1 MLTCCR
7 NNISHVSRAGKKGI
21 YWALSKLPT
30 LDIFKIY
37 SCNKVWDYFILMLI
51 FLQDPKFLAS
61 ANYQRSM
68 EERKEDETALIRLK
82 KQEEET
88 KKQKYF
94 QTKSSR
100 HSRFGGSYTITN
112 MKSISENP
120 MIYHKPLSSLHNIN
134 FDENKRPK
142 KISKN
147 RETPKVNR

>member
-1 MLTCCR
+1 MQRLR
-7 NNISHVSRAGKKGI
+7 FYLHANV
-21 YWALSKLPT
+21 
-30 LDIFKIY
+30 
-37 SCNKVWDYFILMLI
+37 V
-51 FLQDPKFLAS
+51 LQDPKFLAS

-82 KQEEET
+82 KQEEE
-88 KKQKYF
+88 KKKVKHF

-120 MIYHKPLSSLHNIN
+120 MIYHKQLSSLHNIN